1 MRRIIWALPVGAA
14 VAILFVWVW
23 IGTAPETNVV
33 RSPAPSRADEG
44 APAPPAVGRRPLVDR
59 PDNRRHDRN
68 PLLDVRALRQLCG
81 RPWEAAFSREC
92 STALERRY
100 GETVPELNT
109 GFFRPVM
116 LGEPVTWAQVFDDAA
131 ATLAAVTQAL
141 ARPECSVPEGRIRID
156 LREKCAADQMAKLA
170 ILRDECARSL
180 RRHDSLERRQ
190 RWWEVDLAAAN
201 REVGQARAART
212 RQPGAD
218 LAAANREVGQAEY
231 HRRLEQMDE
240 DWFGRMW
247 RLDECRAVPED
258 ALKALGPFA
267 PAFGLR
273 QFGNEQADLMKAA
286 ARLGSD
292 WALSSVLWWTNGLF
306 GVAEDQFDAVAR
318 ERPVLAELL
327 RMRRAAGVER
337 IKHAVV
343 SFRLGEALGVPVHS
357 EGVLAFTGEVGSD
370 EHRAAWQLA
379 APRLM
384 ELGWTLVVA
393 DPEGSATRRFE
404 TPADLWGDEERIEWV
419 LEGRVTL
426 VPGPDKRLR

>member
-1 MRRIIWALPVGAA
+1 
-14 VAILFVWVW
+14 
-23 IGTAPETNVV
+23 
-33 RSPAPSRADEG
+33 
-44 APAPPAVGRRPLVDR
+44 
-59 PDNRRHDRN
+59 
-68 PLLDVRALRQLCG
+68 
-81 RPWEAAFSREC
+81 
-92 STALERRY
+92 
-100 GETVPELNT
+100 
-109 GFFRPVM
+109 M

-141 ARPECSVPEGRIRID
+141 ARPECLVPEGRIRID

-201 REVGQARAART
+201 REVGQA
-212 RQPGAD
+212 
-218 LAAANREVGQAEY
+218 EY

-247 RLDECRAVPED
+247 RLGECRAVPEG

-393 DPEGSATRRFE
+393 DPDGGPAQRFE
-404 TPADLWGDEERIEWV
+404 TSADLWGDEEWIEWV

-426 VPGPDKRLR
+426 VPGPDTRLR

>member
-1 MRRIIWALPVGAA
+1 M
-14 VAILFVWVW
+14 
-23 IGTAPETNVV
+23 
-33 RSPAPSRADEG
+33 
-44 APAPPAVGRRPLVDR
+44 
-59 PDNRRHDRN
+59 
-68 PLLDVRALRQLCG
+68 RQLCG

-116 LGEPVTWAQVFDDAA
+116 LGEPVTWAQVFDAAA

-141 ARPECSVPEGRIRID
+141 ARPECLVPEGRIRID

-201 REVGQARAART
+201 REVGQA
-212 RQPGAD
+212 
-218 LAAANREVGQAEY
+218 EY

-247 RLDECRAVPED
+247 RLGECRAVPEG

-379 APRLM
+379 AARLM

-393 DPEGSATRRFE
+393 DPEGGKARRFE
-404 TPADLWGDEERIEWV
+404 TAADLWGDEEWIEWV

-426 VPGPDKRLR
+426 VSGSDARPK